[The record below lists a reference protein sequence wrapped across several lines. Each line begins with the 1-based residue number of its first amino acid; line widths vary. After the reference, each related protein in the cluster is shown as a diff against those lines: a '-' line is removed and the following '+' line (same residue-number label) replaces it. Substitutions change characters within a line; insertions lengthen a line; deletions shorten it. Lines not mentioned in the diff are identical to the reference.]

1 LPGRLALARR
11 ADFEGRAGP
20 PDERISI
27 GRGRCVETESIQYRA
42 RIISQ
47 LWRANDAHNGH
58 LNTAEDAEFSWNVGT
73 GLTLVSTQ
81 PPAPYHRPTG
91 PEMTK
96 VATRTP
102 LTACRGRVG

>member
-1 LPGRLALARR
+1 MFPKR
-11 ADFEGRAGP
+11 
-20 PDERISI
+20 
-27 GRGRCVETESIQYRA
+27 ETESISLVRELLHN
-42 RIISQ
+42 
-47 LWRANDAHNGH
+47 LWRGNDGDNGH
-58 LNTAEDAEFSWNVGT
+58 LNSAEEAEFSWNRRT
-73 GLTLVSTQ
+73 GFTLVSTQ